1 MIIVHHTNA
10 ICSFA
15 GAKLKSAMLPH
26 WRRPRSMLLVGNYQ
40 AWTGDLPET
49 REEPVVHPAKDPRRL
64 ARARVRTGLAAGG
77 RWIRTSGSAR
87 DRSRRAA
94 VQKTLGVARQ
104 PFEQAQLVIEFRAR
118 RRIAVRQIQASDE
131 QAADGRLDVAAM
143 RIIRSPGGLRRVSTG
158 SAPRAR
164 IATPFQLFCP
174 ARPRLTDTRWAGPL
188 FARICPSRRLNKA
201 TIFC

>member
-1 MIIVHHTNA
+1 MDSN
-10 ICSFA
+10 F
-15 GAKLKSAMLPH
+15 
-26 WRRPRSMLLVGNYQ
+26 RF
-40 AWTGDLPET
+40 
-49 REEPVVHPAKDPRRL
+49 
-64 ARARVRTGLAAGG
+64 RAR
-77 RWIRTSGSAR
+77 SE
-87 DRSRRAA
+87 RRAA
-94 VQKTLGVARQ
+94 VQKTLGVVRQ

-174 ARPRLTDTRWAGPL
+174 ARPRRTDTRWAGPL

>member
-104 PFEQAQLVIEFRAR
+104 PFEAAR
-118 RRIAVRQIQASDE
+118 
-131 QAADGRLDVAAM
+131 QAAAGLHSAHNQSDMLDRMIQIFGVDKSAEITVNWSM
-143 RIIRSPGGLRRVSTG
+143 RFGLG
-158 SAPRAR
+158 
-164 IATPFQLFCP
+164 
-174 ARPRLTDTRWAGPL
+174 
-188 FARICPSRRLNKA
+188 K
-201 TIFC
+201 